1 MRTDRSNAHVRR
13 TAARGLARIAALA
26 AVACACGAPFIPAV
40 NAGSTQTGPALGLWY
55 DDTGD
60 GAVEVRPCGDKLC
73 GYIVWLKEPFSTKQ
87 VSPRSTLTIPS
98 PPSER
103 GRFVVSQVLG
113 NLERQSDGGW
123 DNGWVYDPKEGKS
136 YDAAVALEG
145 RSKLLMTGYKGI
157 KLLSK
162 TLTWTRAPAELPRC
176 QNGV

>member
-73 GYIVWLKEPFSTKQ
+73 GYIVWLKEPVSTKTGKPK
-87 VSPRSTLTIPS
+87 VDAYNPEPSKRTRSICGL
-98 PPSER
+98 
-103 GRFVVSQVLG
+103 QVLG

-176 QNGV
+176 QDGV

>member
-1 MRTDRSNAHVRR
+1 MHPDCVASVRDQCR
-13 TAARGLARIAALA
+13 EANVPFLFKQWGNWEFMMDADSWALEVGGMEA
-26 AVACACGAPFIPAV
+26 
-40 NAGSTQTGPALGLWY
+40 S
-55 DDTGD
+55 
-60 GAVEVRPCGDKLC
+60 EVRNMSANVCVL
-73 GYIVWLKEPFSTKQ
+73 EPGGKVHLPTK
-87 VSPRSTLTIPS
+87 PLREFWTKA
-98 PPSER
+98 
-103 GRFVVSQVLG
+103 
-113 NLERQSDGGW
+113 DW